1 MWKYGEKGDK
11 SCPQPMERA
20 GKVKKEFF
28 ARRKFVAIIEVGKT
42 LQKFFSNRCNKIARP
57 RINQVERGRPS

>member
-28 ARRKFVAIIEVGKT
+28 CAAKI
-42 LQKFFSNRCNKIARP
+42 RCYN
-57 RINQVERGRPS
+57 RGRENTSKIFFQPVQ